1 MATVLD
7 ITANANALTTIGK
20 VGENQYKRILF
31 PIANWLALYPGATCE
46 LVHRRATDG
55 GGYPVLNI
63 TTDANYLYWTVE
75 SGDCAVAGIGAAEV
89 VIKSGDSIAKS
100 VIYPTQVL
108 PSVVDTEVPPTPWE
122 DYISRIYNY
131 DITSVQVAGT
141 TPVISAEANTR
152 YMCGEVTSLSFT
164 PPTNGTAEVFFTS
177 GATPTTLT
185 LPQTV
190 KMPDWFVMEANRIYE
205 ISITDGIYG
214 AVMSWAL

>member
-1 MATVLD
+1 MAEYQRRVVYLSNAAKDELFANGTVTVGNVTITYSDSDMYVTPTSEAD
-7 ITANANALTTIGK
+7 IAAML
-20 VGENQYKRILF
+20 E
-31 PIANWLALYPGATCE
+31 
-46 LVHRRATDG
+46 
-55 GGYPVLNI
+55 
-63 TTDANYLYWTVE
+63 
-75 SGDCAVAGIGAAEV
+75 GIF
-89 VIKSGDSIAKS
+89 
-100 VIYPTQVL
+100 
-108 PSVVDTEVPPTPWE
+108 
-122 DYISRIYNY
+122 
-131 DITSVQVAGT
+131 SVQVAGT

-190 KMPDWFVMEANRIYE
+190 KMPDWFVMEANRVYE